1 MNHFGDQQQRFF
13 ITYIIAIVAVIVCL
27 GAFLYRGY
35 ADDKAIA
42 TFLPLCKARSFVKL
56 MVEYRKQRQEFPVDW
71 MELKQATPALAKVQW
86 KSIGKQQITL
96 ANYRYVITRLP
107 EDRAAL
113 WAFPI
118 GDYRTRGPAY
128 CVILGAS
135 WARVWGRRA
144 LSDEAIFSLP
154 VIPTAEVLQ
163 EARFQEVPTDKLQ

>member
-1 MNHFGDQQQRFF
+1 M
-13 ITYIIAIVAVIVCL
+13 
-27 GAFLYRGY
+27 
-35 ADDKAIA
+35 
-42 TFLPLCKARSFVKL
+42 
-56 MVEYRKQRQEFPVDW
+56 DW
-71 MELKQATPALAKVQW
+71 MELKQATPALAKVEW